1 MFTAGCSVTTTL
13 QLLKEE
19 DVTVMK
25 RKDSVSSDKQIY
37 EPIGGH
43 LQSITISN
51 LIIILVCQTAH
62 LKFSFEPKFKPIK
75 DIATPLSSSTW

>member
-1 MFTAGCSVTTTL
+1 MFCDNYTAATEGR
-13 QLLKEE
+13 
-19 DVTVMK
+19 DGTVMK
-25 RKDSVSSDKQIY
+25 RKEPVSSDKQIY

-62 LKFSFEPKFKPIK
+62 SKFSFEPKFEPIK
-75 DIATPLSSSTW
+75 KR

>member
-1 MFTAGCSVTTTL
+1 MFTAGYSVTTIL

-19 DVTVMK
+19 DV
-25 RKDSVSSDKQIY
+25 SYEEEPVSSDKQIY

-51 LIIILVCQTAH
+51 LIIIFSLSNCS
-62 LKFSFEPKFKPIK
+62 LKVFF
-75 DIATPLSSSTW
+75 

>member
-1 MFTAGCSVTTTL
+1 MGTRQSAVGMFTAGYSVTTTL
-13 QLLKEE
+13 QLLKE

-43 LQSITISN
+43 LQSITINN
-51 LIIILVCQTAH
+51 LIIILVCQTAYS
-62 LKFSFEPKFKPIK
+62 KFSFEPKFEPIK
-75 DIATPLSSSTW
+75 R